1 MKKFIALALV
11 LTCVLSMVGC
21 SSNQEQ
27 LKDENGVIV
36 ACVSTADSDNITIS
50 IADAGNTNYDIGSS
64 HTIPM
69 SEKFP
74 ALTEGDYIRLVY
86 NPSAAVSQ
94 VEISHIEEILVLTGA
109 DRGKAILLA
118 NGHSQDII
126 DSIPI
131 EVLEKIALS
140 ADGFQID
147 SNMTN
152 KIVFDGQELKPEVF
166 DPSTI
171 TVLDE
176 NGNVVYDPNT
186 QTSSDET
193 KSTD

>member
-1 MKKFIALALV
+1 MKKIIALALA
-11 LTCVLSMVGC
+11 LTCVLGMVGC
-21 SSNQEQ
+21 SSNQGQ
-27 LKDENGVIV
+27 LNDDNSVVV
-36 ACVSTADSDNITIS
+36 ACVSTTDSENITIA
-50 IADAGNTNYDIGSS
+50 IADAGNTNYEIGSS

-94 VEISHIEEILVLTGA
+94 TEISHIEEILVLTGA

-118 NGHSQDII
+118 NGHSQNII
-126 DSIPI
+126 DTIPI
-131 EVLEKIALS
+131 EVLEKIVLS
-140 ADGFQID
+140 SDGFQID
-147 SNMTN
+147 SNMTEE
-152 KIVFDGQELKPEVF
+152 IVFDGQTIKPEVF

-176 NGNVVYDPNT
+176 NGNVVYDPNN
-186 QTSSDET
+186 QTSSDNT
-193 KSTD
+193 KGID

>member
-1 MKKFIALALV
+1 MKKIIALALV

-21 SSNQEQ
+21 SSNQGQ

-36 ACVSTADSDNITIS
+36 ACVSTVDSENITIA

-64 HTIPM
+64 YTIPM
-69 SEKFP
+69 SEKLP
-74 ALTEGDYIRLVY
+74 VLTEGDYIRLVY

-94 VEISHIEEILVLTGA
+94 TKISHIEEILVLTGA

-126 DSIPI
+126 DTIPI

-147 SNMTN
+147 SNMTD
-152 KIVFDGQELKPEVF
+152 KTVFDGQELKPEVF